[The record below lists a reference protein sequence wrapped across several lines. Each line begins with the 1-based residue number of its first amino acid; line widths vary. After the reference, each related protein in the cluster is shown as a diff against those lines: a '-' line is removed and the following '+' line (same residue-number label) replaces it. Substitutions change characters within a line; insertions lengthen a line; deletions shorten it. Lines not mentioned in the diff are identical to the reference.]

1 MRRIVCQPDE
11 VTDANKFLT
20 QFLGRSK
27 LLHVQFDDF
36 LLSVRVAYLEQ
47 TDGVNVVFDMEQ
59 RLQGEVR
66 PLFFLAFL
74 VVTEI
79 TAVLDGEAERAE
91 HVNVTLV
98 VLLGELLLPFLHGCV
113 ESLAPDGFVTVNPR
127 KSRDVSLPNG
137 FVLDTEEQFTSL
149 VDGFLF
155 LLRRT
160 VLVEPFLKCP

>member
-98 VLLGELLLPFLHGCV
+98 ILLGELLLPFLHGCV
-113 ESLAPDGFVTVNPR
+113 ESLAPDGLVAVNPC
-127 KSRDVSLPNG
+127 KSRDVSLLNG
-137 FVLDTEEQFTSL
+137 FVLNTKKQFASFFN
-149 VDGFLF
+149 GFLL
-155 LLRRT
+155 LLRRA
-160 VLVEPFLKCP
+160 VGGELLLK